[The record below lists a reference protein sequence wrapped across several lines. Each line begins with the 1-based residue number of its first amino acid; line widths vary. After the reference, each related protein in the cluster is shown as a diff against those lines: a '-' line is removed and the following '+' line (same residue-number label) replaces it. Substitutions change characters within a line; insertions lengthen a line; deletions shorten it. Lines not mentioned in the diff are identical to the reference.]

1 MEIYEKLWQ
10 QILGELQSIYT
21 QETYDDYFGNLN
33 EIYKYQNNHIY
44 IIVENEWTKRR
55 INDVHLMKINSLA
68 KNITRSQLIL
78 FLSLIQV
85 RFWTSITKAR
95 IFIWR

>member
-21 QETYDDYFGNLN
+21 QETYDDYFSNLN

-44 IIVENEWTKRR
+44 I
-55 INDVHLMKINSLA
+55 
-68 KNITRSQLIL
+68 
-78 FLSLIQV
+78 
-85 RFWTSITKAR
+85 
-95 IFIWR
+95 